1 MITQEQRQERDFVPY
16 IGEKT
21 MQAILRKPCN
31 VQESDL
37 LALLPHLRAFARGLT
52 RNYDSAEDLV
62 QDTVVRALTAAHRFE
77 PGTNLK
83 AWTFT
88 ILRNL
93 FYNGLRKNGVT
104 QSLDDPM
111 AHEPSV
117 PASQEAWLEFGD
129 FRRAF
134 WQIGHDKREAL
145 VMVGIN
151 GLSYDDTGKA
161 CGCAQGT
168 VKSRVSRARRDLRQI
183 LDGDLL
189 AGKRRDTPAISAW
202 TGDLLR
208 DARPKMRSHL
218 AVAA

>member
-1 MITQEQRQERDFVPY
+1 M
-16 IGEKT
+16 K
-21 MQAILRKPCN
+21 AILRKPCN

-37 LALLPHLRAFARGLT
+37 LALLPHLRAFARSLT
-52 RNYDSAEDLV
+52 RNYDSADDLV

-88 ILRNL
+88 ILRNV
-93 FYNGLRKNGVT
+93 FYNGLRKNGMT

-111 AHEPSV
+111 TQEPGV
-117 PASQEAWLEFGD
+117 PASQEACLEFGD

-145 VMVGIN
+145 ILVGIN
-151 GLSYDDTGKA
+151 GLSYEDTGKA

-183 LDGDLL
+183 LDGGLL
-189 AGKRRDTPAISAW
+189 AGKRRDTPVMSKW

-208 DARPKMRSHL
+208 DARLDMPPHL
-218 AVAA
+218 AMASLARSSGASAIASI